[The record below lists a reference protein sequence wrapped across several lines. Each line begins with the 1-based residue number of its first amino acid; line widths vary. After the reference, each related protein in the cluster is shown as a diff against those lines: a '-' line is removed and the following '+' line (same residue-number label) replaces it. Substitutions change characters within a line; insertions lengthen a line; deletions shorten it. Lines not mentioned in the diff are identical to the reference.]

1 MNKKYAIFD
10 MDGTLIDSM
19 SFWQNLGQEFL
30 ASKGIMEDLSDE
42 WESIEQMTM
51 SESAAWFVQRFSL
64 EETPEKAVDEMN
76 AMMEVHYKNEIPLK
90 KGIRNHLSQLKQNGV
105 QMCVASVTA
114 EYLIKACLER
124 LGVLDCFDFI
134 LSCENMDTGKNSPQI
149 YMEAAE
155 RFRAAPAE
163 IAVYEDALYAIETAK
178 KANFFVVAVPDDSM
192 TEEQWIQISRTA
204 DEIFN
209 MNS

>member
-90 KGIRNHLSQLKQNGV
+90 KGNPKSPFPAQTEWSANVCCFCNG
-105 QMCVASVTA
+105 
-114 EYLIKACLER
+114 
-124 LGVLDCFDFI
+124 
-134 LSCENMDTGKNSPQI
+134 
-149 YMEAAE
+149 
-155 RFRAAPAE
+155 
-163 IAVYEDALYAIETAK
+163 
-178 KANFFVVAVPDDSM
+178 
-192 TEEQWIQISRTA
+192 
-204 DEIFN
+204 
-209 MNS
+209 

>member
-1 MNKKYAIFD
+1 
-10 MDGTLIDSM
+10 
-19 SFWQNLGQEFL
+19 
-30 ASKGIMEDLSDE
+30 
-42 WESIEQMTM
+42 
-51 SESAAWFVQRFSL
+51 
-64 EETPEKAVDEMN
+64 
-76 AMMEVHYKNEIPLK
+76 
-90 KGIRNHLSQLKQNGV
+90 
-105 QMCVASVTA
+105 MCVASVTA